1 MPDLDWNGLR
11 HVLALARTGSYAAAA
26 RRLGLDATTV
36 ARRIRAIET
45 GLDARLFER
54 GPDGAQRPTQAGEIA
69 VARAEAIEAEIG
81 GLTAAVRGTDTAAAG
96 TVRVTAVPIL
106 INHLLLPAAAGLMAR
121 HPGLELEL
129 IADVRDL
136 SLTRREADIA
146 VRLARPGE
154 EVGDRVI
161 ARRIGTLDYA
171 VYAAAD
177 AVDPPWLTYEGG
189 MMHLPQARWMAKAA
203 ERWAAEKGGGVA
215 AVTVNDGESLLHGV
229 AAGLG
234 RALLPCLIADAMP
247 GLRRL
252 DWGGE
257 PMPGREIWVLTL
269 PDLRHLARVAAALAW
284 IEGVLNPQTIA
295 GAASSFSRP

>member
-1 MPDLDWNGLR
+1 MPDLDWNGLQ

-26 RRLGLDATTV
+26 RRLEQDATTV
-36 ARRIRAIET
+36 ARRIRAIEVEL
-45 GLDARLFER
+45 GARLFER

-69 VARAEAIEAEIG
+69 LARAEAIEAEIG
-81 GLTAAVRGTDTAAAG
+81 GLTAAVKGIDTAAAG
-96 TVRVTAVPIL
+96 TVRLTAVPVL

-121 HPGLELEL
+121 HPGLALEL

-154 EVGDRVI
+154 EAGDRVI
-161 ARRIGTLDYA
+161 TRRIGTLDYA
-171 VYAAAD
+171 VYAADGAD
-177 AVDPPWLTYEGG
+177 DPPWLIYEGG
-189 MMHLPQARWMAKAA
+189 MAHLPQQRWMS
-203 ERWAAEKGGGVA
+203 RAAEKGGRIA
-215 AVTVNDGESLLHGV
+215 AVTVNDGDSLLHGV

-234 RALLPCLIADAMP
+234 KALLPCLIADRMR

-252 DWGGE
+252 DWGAE

-269 PDLRHLARVAAALAW
+269 PDLRHLPRVAAVLDW
-284 IEGVLNPQTIA
+284 IEAVLGPQTMA
-295 GAASSFSRP
+295 GAASSFSSP

>member
-1 MPDLDWNGLR
+1 MPDLDWNGLQ

-36 ARRIRAIET
+36 ARRIRAVEIEL
-45 GLDARLFER
+45 GARLFER
-54 GPDGAQRPTQAGEIA
+54 GPDGARRPTQAGEIA
-69 VARAEAIEAEIG
+69 LARAEAIEAEIG
-81 GLTAAVRGTDTAAAG
+81 GLTAAVKGIDTAAAG
-96 TVRVTAVPIL
+96 TVRLTAVPVL
-106 INHLLLPAAAGLMAR
+106 INRLLLPAAAGLMAR
-121 HPGLELEL
+121 HPGLALEL

-146 VRLARPGE
+146 LRLARPGD
-154 EVGDRVI
+154 EVGDRII

-171 VYAAAD
+171 VYSAGWAD
-177 AVDPPWLTYEGG
+177 DPPWLIYEGG
-189 MMHLPQARWMAKAA
+189 MAHLPQQRWMS
-203 ERWAAEKGGGVA
+203 RAAEKGGRIA

-234 RALLPCLIADAMP
+234 KALLPCLIADRMP

-252 DWGGE
+252 DWGAE

-269 PDLRHLARVAAALAW
+269 PDLRHLARVATVLNWVEA
-284 IEGVLNPQTIA
+284 VLNPQTMA
-295 GAASSFSRP
+295 GAASSFSSP